1 MFKRLLLLALAAA
14 ALGVNLYGEDQEVDA
29 EVSTAA
35 VVTAEDPVKDPA
47 EVVAAKAA
55 IAGAED
61 KEEAE

>member
-35 VVTAEDPVKDPA
+35 VVTAEDPA
-47 EVVAAKAA
+47 EVVAAEAA